1 MLNADSVVATE
12 GSISHNVI
20 FCRSQTDVVILWKSN
35 YVNGYSLV
43 INECK
48 NLNVTYIDANHTF
61 NLKNLSKWDG
71 PFYLCITRHLRRYLN
86 KSFVVFPF
94 FCD

>member
-61 NLKNLSKWDG
+61 NLKKFVKVG
-71 PFYLCITRHLRRYLN
+71 R
-86 KSFVVFPF
+86 SFLFMYYEAF
-94 FCD
+94 KKIFK